1 MNVSFP
7 IRGAA
12 ILAILAGVAAAA
24 PWAQEPASISVRD
37 GVFTAEQADRGEVL
51 YEDQCAVCHGA
62 IRQFVPEMAALLGDH
77 NFRNAWRGRT
87 LGEMF
92 GYIRET
98 MPQDAP
104 GTLTAA
110 ETAEIVAHILRGN
123 RLPAGEMSLP
133 EDEEA
138 LNAIPFEP

>member
-1 MNVSFP
+1 MRAALRFP
-7 IRGAA
+7 G
-12 ILAILAGVAAAA
+12 AAA
-24 PWAQEPASISVRD
+24 PVLVAGVVVAAPVQDAVAPSVRD
-37 GVFTAEQADRGEVL
+37 GVYTVEQADRGRLL
-51 YEDQCAVCHGA
+51 YDDRCTVCHGTL
-62 IRQFVPEMAALLGDH
+62 RQFFPEMAALLGDH
-77 NFRNAWRGRT
+77 NFRNAWRGRS

-123 RLPAGEMSLP
+123 RLPAGDAALP
-133 EDEEA
+133 DDEET
-138 LNAIPFEP
+138 LSGIPFDP